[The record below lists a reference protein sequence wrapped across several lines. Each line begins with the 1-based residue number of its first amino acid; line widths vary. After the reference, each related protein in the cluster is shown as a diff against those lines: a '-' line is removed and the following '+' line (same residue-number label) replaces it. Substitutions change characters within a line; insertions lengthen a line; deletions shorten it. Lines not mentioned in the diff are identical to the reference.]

1 MPGSKTKA
9 AVTVRFEPSGATA
22 AAHKGASLL
31 DVALAAGI
39 EIETPCGGQGRC
51 GRCRVVVEEG
61 GVERRAT
68 ARITEDDVAAGHA
81 LCCQTFVDGDVVV
94 RVPSHPIKETGPRH
108 EVRADP
114 QALPASCDWR
124 SSPAIRTFDV
134 VVEPPTL
141 ADNTSDLDRLRREFV
156 RQYDVDDIGIELPL
170 LRSLGRTLRDSAW
183 HVAVTLEMGNR
194 TIVPNVPP
202 RILAIAP
209 HDHPEGTY
217 GLAVDVGTTSI
228 VVYLIDFRSA
238 KVVANASAYNGQI
251 ACGDDVISRIVYS
264 QRAFGLERLQDLVV
278 ETINDLIGQLAED
291 TGARPAE
298 IYEIVAAGNTTM
310 IHLLLGLDPK
320 YLREE
325 PYTPTVS
332 YPSQVTAGE
341 LGLAINPQAG
351 VRCMPSVGSYV
362 GGDITAGVLSSGM
375 FASDQLTLF
384 IDIGTNGEMVLG
396 NRDWMISCACSA
408 GPAFEG
414 GGVADGMRATAGAIE
429 EVWVDPATFET
440 TFTTV
445 DDKPAMGICGSGL
458 IGLLGELF
466 VAGVIDKSG
475 RIRRDLDTPRVRD
488 GESGPEYVV
497 AWSAQTG
504 SDRDIALRETD
515 INNLVRAKA
524 AIYAGFSVLCRS
536 VGVDLAEVEQ
546 VLIGGA
552 FGEYIDTE
560 RAIEIGLLP
569 DLPLERFRFLGNTSA
584 LGAYTVLLC
593 TEMRRVIIDVARKM
607 TYLELSADNAFMDEY
622 MSALFLP
629 HTHLEYFPSVQALLE
644 RRPDDT
650 ATEGRSR

>member
-1 MPGSKTKA
+1 MPDSKTKA
-9 AVTVRFEPSGATA
+9 TVSARFEPSRTTA
-22 AAHKGASLL
+22 ATHKGANLL
-31 DVALAAGI
+31 DVALAAGV
-39 EIETPCGGQGRC
+39 EIAAPCGGQGRC

-61 GVERRAT
+61 AIERRPT
-68 ARITEDDVAAGHA
+68 PHISDDDVAAGHV
-81 LCCQTFVDGDVVV
+81 LCCQTIVAGDVVV
-94 RVPSHPIKETGPRH
+94 RVPLRKAKETGPRH
-108 EVRADP
+108 EVRAEP
-114 QALPASCDWR
+114 QALPATCDWR
-124 SSPAIRTFDV
+124 TSPAIRTFDV

-141 ADNTSDLDRLRREFV
+141 TDNTSDLDRLRREFV
-156 RQYDVDDIGIELPL
+156 RQFGIGDLGIELPL
-170 LRSLGRTLRDSAW
+170 LRSLGRTLRESAW

-202 RILAIAP
+202 RILAVAP

-217 GLAVDVGTTSI
+217 GLAVDVGTTSV
-228 VVYLIDFRSA
+228 VVYLIDFASA
-238 KVVANASAYNGQI
+238 NVVATASAYNGQI
-251 ACGDDVISRIVYS
+251 ACGDDIISRIVYS
-264 QRAFGLERLQDLVV
+264 QRDLGLKRLQDLII
-278 ETINDLIGQLAED
+278 ETINDLIEELARS
-291 TGARPAE
+291 TGVRPAE

-320 YLREE
+320 YLREA

-332 YPSQVTAGE
+332 YPSQTTAGE

-414 GGVADGMRATAGAIE
+414 GGVANGMRATAGAIE
-429 EVWVDPATFET
+429 EVWVDPET
-440 TFTTV
+440 LEATFTTI
-445 DDKPAMGICGSGL
+445 DGKPAMGICGSGL

-466 VAGVIDKSG
+466 IAGVIDKSG
-475 RIRRDLDTPRVRD
+475 RIRRDLDSPRVRD
-488 GESGPEYVV
+488 DKNGPEYVV

-504 SDRDIALRETD
+504 IDQDITLRETD
-515 INNLVRAKA
+515 INNLIRAKA

-536 VGVDLAEVEQ
+536 VGVDLAAVEQ
-546 VLIGGA
+546 ILIGGA
-552 FGEYIDTE
+552 FGEYIDSE

-569 DLPLERFRFLGNTSA
+569 DVPLDRFRFLGNTSA
-584 LGAYTVLLC
+584 LGAYIVLLC
-593 TEMRRVIIDVARKM
+593 TDMRREIIEVASKM

-629 HTHLEYFPSVQALLE
+629 HTHLENFPSVQALL
-644 RRPDDT
+644 D
-650 ATEGRSR
+650 GRSGNAATGRSDQ